1 MQSEVLIMLDELRIA
16 LYRDHAID
24 FILIETFPLEC
35 CQSIQEDSSKQHK
48 LILFSLFLYIDGLCM
63 KILVQF
69 KGKQT
74 YYHDLVVVTKAL
86 MTHIQEHPF
95 PFK

>member
-1 MQSEVLIMLDELRIA
+1 MLDELRIA

-35 CQSIQEDSSKQHK
+35 CQSIQEDPSKQRK
-48 LILFSLFLYIDGLCM
+48 LVLYIDGLCM
-63 KILVQF
+63 RILVQF
-69 KGKQT
+69 KGKQA
-74 YYHDLVVVTKAL
+74 YYHLVVVTKVL

-95 PFK
+95 PSQITFLQK